1 MTGVSLSAARRLSM
15 WLILIALVA
24 AIAEGGSFVALRAI
38 KHSPARFLVWDP
50 DLTQLPKIWADAA
63 GQWDEDLGWPAPR
76 DATAPPRD
84 HTGAKLN
91 TDFPE
96 PGTACAAAYG
106 DSFVWGEEVAPAEG
120 WIEQLSRLI
129 GCRVSNYGVSGYG
142 TDQSFVRFHRNTGEA
157 APVVILGIFAENV
170 VRNVVDYR
178 SFLGQAPHPLWLKG
192 RFRLDTAG
200 ALVWSARPK
209 LDAAGFIALH
219 REPKRILPHGYA
231 LPDTRDGPVSI
242 RFPYTIAALRIAMA
256 PRVLTRLTDRPSWA
270 DFFDRDHPS
279 GALLLTTAILE
290 AFAREVRER
299 GKHPLVVMLPGASD
313 FRAQVKF
320 GAFQYRPLVEA
331 MTTRKVEVFDAGPAL
346 RAALGARSPCE
357 LYVQPADCSG
367 HYGVAGGAIVAQ
379 VVAAELRRRGWVK
392 CWQALCLPR

>member
-24 AIAEGGSFVALRAI
+24 AVAEGGSFVALRAI

-91 TDFPE
+91 TDFPD

-142 TDQSFVRFHRNTGEA
+142 TDQSFVRFQPQHRRGSTG
-157 APVVILGIFAENV
+157 G
-170 VRNVVDYR
+170 
-178 SFLGQAPHPLWLKG
+178 
-192 RFRLDTAG
+192 
-200 ALVWSARPK
+200 
-209 LDAAGFIALH
+209 
-219 REPKRILPHGYA
+219 
-231 LPDTRDGPVSI
+231 DTRHLCRERCAQRCRLPLVPRPGAASALAQGTVPARHRGRARVVGTAETRRLLDSSRCI
-242 RFPYTIAALRIAMA
+242 ASRSASCRTAMRFP
-256 PRVLTRLTDRPSWA
+256 TRAT
-270 DFFDRDHPS
+270 
-279 GALLLTTAILE
+279 
-290 AFAREVRER
+290 
-299 GKHPLVVMLPGASD
+299 
-313 FRAQVKF
+313 
-320 GAFQYRPLVEA
+320 
-331 MTTRKVEVFDAGPAL
+331 
-346 RAALGARSPCE
+346 ARSAYAFPT
-357 LYVQPADCSG
+357 PS
-367 HYGVAGGAIVAQ
+367 
-379 VVAAELRRRGWVK
+379 RRCGSRWRRVF
-392 CWQALCLPR
+392 

>member
-1 MTGVSLSAARRLSM
+1 MTEVSLSVARRLSM
-15 WLILIALVA
+15 WLVLITLVA
-24 AIAEGGSFVALRAI
+24 AVAEGGAFVALRAI

-50 DLTQLPKIWADAA
+50 DLAQLPKIWADAA

-91 TDFPE
+91 TDFPD

-142 TDQSFVRFHRNTGEA
+142 TDQSFVRFRRNTGEA
-157 APVVILGIFAENV
+157 APVVMLGIFAENV

-178 SFLGQAPHPLWLKG
+178 SFLGQPPHPLWLKG
-192 RFRLDTAG
+192 RFRLDAAG
-200 ALVWSARPK
+200 ALVWSERPR
-209 LDAAGFIALH
+209 LDLAAFIALH

-242 RFPYTIAALRIAMA
+242 RFPYTLAALRIALA

-279 GALLLTTAILE
+279 GALLLTAAIVE
-290 AFAREVRER
+290 DFARAARER

-313 FRAQVKF
+313 FRAQAKF
-320 GAFQYRPLVEA
+320 GAFQYRPLVEV
-331 MTTRKVEVFDAGPAL
+331 MTARKVEVFDAGPAL

-367 HYGVAGGAIVAQ
+367 HYGVAGG
-379 VVAAELRRRGWVK
+379 VVLAGVLAAELRRRGFV
-392 CWQALCLPR
+392 R

>member
-1 MTGVSLSAARRLSM
+1 M

-142 TDQSFVRFHRNTGEA
+142 TDQSFVRFQRNIGEA

-290 AFAREVRER
+290 AFAARC
-299 GKHPLVVMLPGASD
+299 AS
-313 FRAQVKF
+313 
-320 GAFQYRPLVEA
+320 
-331 MTTRKVEVFDAGPAL
+331 
-346 RAALGARSPCE
+346 AASIR
-357 LYVQPADCSG
+357 
-367 HYGVAGGAIVAQ
+367 
-379 VVAAELRRRGWVK
+379 
-392 CWQALCLPR
+392 

>member
-1 MTGVSLSAARRLSM
+1 MTGARRLSM

-24 AIAEGGSFVALRAI
+24 AIAEGGAFVALRAI

-142 TDQSFVRFHRNTGEA
+142 TDQSFVRFQRNIGEA

-178 SFLGQAPHPLWLKG
+178 SFLGQAPHHSG
-192 RFRLDTAG
+192 
-200 ALVWSARPK
+200 S
-209 LDAAGFIALH
+209 
-219 REPKRILPHGYA
+219 
-231 LPDTRDGPVSI
+231 RDGSGSTPRARSCGRHGRNSTLLDSSRCIVSRSASYRTAM
-242 RFPYTIAALRIAMA
+242 RFP
-256 PRVLTRLTDRPSWA
+256 TRAT
-270 DFFDRDHPS
+270 
-279 GALLLTTAILE
+279 
-290 AFAREVRER
+290 
-299 GKHPLVVMLPGASD
+299 
-313 FRAQVKF
+313 
-320 GAFQYRPLVEA
+320 
-331 MTTRKVEVFDAGPAL
+331 
-346 RAALGARSPCE
+346 ARSAYAFPT
-357 LYVQPADCSG
+357 PS
-367 HYGVAGGAIVAQ
+367 
-379 VVAAELRRRGWVK
+379 RRCGSRWRRVF
-392 CWQALCLPR
+392 

>member
-1 MTGVSLSAARRLSM
+1 MTGARRLSM
-15 WLILIALVA
+15 WLVLITLVA
-24 AIAEGGSFVALRAI
+24 AVAEGGAFGALRAI

-142 TDQSFVRFHRNTGEA
+142 TDQSFVRFQRNIGEA
-157 APVVILGIFAENV
+157 APVVILCIFAENV

-357 LYVQPADCSG
+357 LYVQPADWSG

>member
-1 MTGVSLSAARRLSM
+1 
-15 WLILIALVA
+15 
-24 AIAEGGSFVALRAI
+24 
-38 KHSPARFLVWDP
+38 
-50 DLTQLPKIWADAA
+50 
-63 GQWDEDLGWPAPR
+63 
-76 DATAPPRD
+76 
-84 HTGAKLN
+84 
-91 TDFPE
+91 
-96 PGTACAAAYG
+96 
-106 DSFVWGEEVAPAEG
+106 
-120 WIEQLSRLI
+120 
-129 GCRVSNYGVSGYG
+129 
-142 TDQSFVRFHRNTGEA
+142 
-157 APVVILGIFAENV
+157 VVILGIFAENV

-242 RFPYTIAALRIAMA
+242 RFPYTIAALRIALA

-313 FRAQVKF
+313 FRAQAKF

-331 MTTRKVEVFDAGPAL
+331 MTARKVEVFDAGPAL
-346 RAALGARSPCE
+346 RAALGVRNHCE

-379 VVAAELRRRGWVK
+379 VVAAELRRRDWVK
-392 CWQALCLPR
+392 CWQALC

>member
-1 MTGVSLSAARRLSM
+1 M

-96 PGTACAAAYG
+96 LGTACAAAYG

-142 TDQSFVRFHRNTGEA
+142 TDQSFVRFQRNIGEA

-279 GALLLTTAILE
+279 GALLLTTAIVE